1 MRGFLMSLV
10 VAATTTLFPMLALA
24 DNQQTAELIAANL
37 KSSGQLNGYKI
48 GVKFQNGTAWLKG
61 QVGDRQQMSA
71 ALTVTA
77 RTWGVKRVVNQLS
90 VQTPQRASEAS
101 KPAAEPVAKP
111 MIVEQPKTDT
121 RLQIADAKKK
131 DAETEKADA
140 EPVAKP
146 VAQPT
151 APLPLNSATSL
162 SMSSRPI
169 VPATGAVAPEKL
181 RQTLLAPSGIN
192 EPRLASV
199 VSRQKAA
206 VVDEKKPLPVK
217 KMPLETTRSLE
228 TVIAVNAMQSNSLKQ
243 AVPTAMPM
251 QRVPISQATAYPSAR
266 APAVQQA
273 AKPNVLMAPLAP
285 LAVPAA
291 MVQKLSQRPIPVAYM
306 QGAVEPGAPMP
317 MYTHPVAS
325 GVAPA
330 RYDQPHMPNHA
341 WPSYSAYPNYAG
353 LTYPRQYSPTAWPFI
368 GPFYPY
374 PQVPL
379 GWRKVTLEWDDGWW
393 MLDFKNTPSC
403 CFR

>member
-1 MRGFLMSLV
+1 MRGLLMSLV

-24 DNQQTAELIAANL
+24 DNQQTAERIAANL
-37 KSSGQLNGYKI
+37 KSSGQLNGYRI
-48 GVKFQNGTAWLKG
+48 GVKFQDGTAWLKG

-77 RTWGVKRVVNQLS
+77 RTWGVKRVVNHLS
-90 VQTPQRASEAS
+90 LPAPQGASAAI
-101 KPAAEPVAKP
+101 PAAIPAAKP

-121 RLQIADAKKK
+121 RLEIADAKKK
-131 DAETEKADA
+131 NAEKEEAITEKADA
-140 EPVAKP
+140 KLVAE
-146 VAQPT
+146 PT

-162 SMSSRPI
+162 SLSPRPI
-169 VPATGAVAPEKL
+169 VPAPAAASPEKL
-181 RQTLLAPSGIN
+181 RQTLLAPSGAN

-199 VSRQKAA
+199 VSLRKQAT
-206 VVDEKKPLPVK
+206 VVDEKKPLPMK
-217 KMPLETTRSLE
+217 NM
-228 TVIAVNAMQSNSLKQ
+228 
-243 AVPTAMPM
+243 PTAMPM
-251 QRVPISQATAYPSAR
+251 RRVPISRPAANPSTG

-273 AKPNVLMAPLAP
+273 SRPNVLLAP

-291 MVQKLSQRPIPVAYM
+291 MVQRLSQRPIPVAYM
-306 QGAVEPGAPMP
+306 QGAAMQGDAMPGAPMP

-341 WPSYSAYPNYAG
+341 WPSYTAYPNYAG